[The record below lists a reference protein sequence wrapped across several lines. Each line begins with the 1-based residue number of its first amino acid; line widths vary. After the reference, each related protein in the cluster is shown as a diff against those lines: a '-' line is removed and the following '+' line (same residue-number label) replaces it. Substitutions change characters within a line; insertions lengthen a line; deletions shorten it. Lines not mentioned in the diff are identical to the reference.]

1 MKNESIWIKN
11 NFNEALSSINKDMN
25 VDILIIGGGMTGLS
39 ALYHL
44 RNSKLKTIL
53 VERGQ
58 CGMGVTSRST
68 AKITYL
74 QQDIFNKIKVLSN
87 EENAKL
93 YLKSQIDAVSL
104 LVGIIKDNNIK
115 CNLEKSPSYLFTNDE
130 KNINKF
136 DELVRFLIE
145 NNVQINCVSELPFPE
160 PFIKAACTKD
170 TYTFNPIQ
178 YINHLKK
185 LFQNSIYEYS
195 NVTDIKKEK
204 DHYKCRVGKF
214 TIKSKQVI
222 IASHYPFFLFPFLMP
237 FKGYIETSYIGTKKT
252 NIKESF
258 NAINIDKPCISLRT
272 YNSGNEKQL
281 IYLYQSMP
289 SANIKDVKYNFQ
301 ELINKGFNNV
311 WSNKDIITYDYL
323 PFIGKIK
330 DGIYIAT
337 GYNTWGMT
345 NGTLA
350 GKILADII
358 QEKSNPY
365 INLFN
370 PKRTINIGKV
380 INYPNSIEKSAK
392 AFIKSNRFNVN
403 NASVSYEVRDGKN
416 VAIYKDNKG
425 KEHIVLNRC
434 PHMKCGIIFNEVE
447 QTWDCYCHGSRFDID
462 GKTIEGPSNFDIK
475 FKSE

>member
-11 NFNEALSSINKDMN
+11 NFNETLSSINKDMN
-25 VDILIIGGGMTGLS
+25 VDVLIIGGGITGLS

-44 RNSKLKTIL
+44 RKSKLKTIL
-53 VERGQ
+53 VERNK

-74 QQDIFNKIKVLSN
+74 QQDIFNKIKTLSN
-87 EENAKL
+87 EENAKM
-93 YLKSQIDAVSL
+93 YLKSQIEAVSL
-104 LVGIIKDNNIK
+104 LVDIIEENNIK
-115 CNLEKSPSYLFTNDE
+115 CNLEKSPSYLFTNDK

-136 DELVRFLIE
+136 DELVEFLKS
-145 NNVQINCVSELPFPE
+145 NNVQINSVNEVPFPE
-160 PFIKAACTKD
+160 PFIKAICTQD

-185 LFQNSIYEYS
+185 LFQNNIYEYS
-195 NVTDIKKEK
+195 NVTDIKKENDYYICK
-204 DHYKCRVGKF
+204 VGKF
-214 TIKSKQVI
+214 TIKSKKVI

-252 NIKESF
+252 NIKENF

-272 YNSGNEKQL
+272 YNYGNEKQL

-330 DGIYIAT
+330 DSIYIAT

-350 GKILADII
+350 GKVLADII
-358 QEKSNPY
+358 QEKSNSY

-370 PKRTINIGKV
+370 PKRNINIGKV
-380 INYPNSIEKSAK
+380 INCPNSIEKSAK

-403 NASVSYEVRDGKN
+403 NASISYEVRDGKN

-462 GKTIEGPSNFDIK
+462 GKTIEGPSNFNIK

>member
-11 NFNEALSSINKDMN
+11 NFNETLSSINQDIN
-25 VDILIIGGGMTGLS
+25 VDVLIIGGGITGLS

-44 RNSKLKTIL
+44 RKSKLKTIL
-53 VERGQ
+53 VERNK

-74 QQDIFNKIKVLSN
+74 QQDIFNKIKTLSN
-87 EENAKL
+87 EDNAKM
-93 YLKSQIDAVSL
+93 YLKSQIEAVSL
-104 LVGIIKDNNIK
+104 LVDIIKENNIN
-115 CNLEKSPSYLFTNDE
+115 CNLEKSPSYLFTNDK

-136 DELVRFLIE
+136 DELVEFLKS
-145 NNVQINCVSELPFPE
+145 NNVQINSVNEVPFPE
-160 PFIKAACTKD
+160 PFIKAICTQD

-185 LFQNSIYEYS
+185 LFQNNIYEYS
-195 NVTDIKKEK
+195 NVTDIKMENDYCICK
-204 DHYKCRVGKF
+204 VGKF
-214 TIKSKQVI
+214 TIKSKKVI

-252 NIKESF
+252 NIKENF

-289 SANIKDVKYNFQ
+289 SANIKEVKNNFQ
-301 ELINKGFNNV
+301 ELNKKGFNNV

-330 DGIYIAT
+330 DELYIAT

-345 NGTLA
+345 NGSLA
-350 GKILADII
+350 GKVLADII

-370 PKRTINIGKV
+370 PKRNINIGKI
-380 INYPNSIEKSAK
+380 INCPNSIEKSAK

-403 NASVSYEVRDGKN
+403 NTSVSYEVRDGKN